1 MEAKHQQSYQEE
13 YMRRGLI
20 LMPEFTVSGN
30 ETLHPNMVILAGEM
44 LISGIL
50 TQIKMTDFN

>member
-1 MEAKHQQSYQEE
+1 
-13 YMRRGLI
+13 
-20 LMPEFTVSGN
+20 MPEFTVSGN
-30 ETLHPNMVILAGEM
+30 ETLHPNMVILAGEI